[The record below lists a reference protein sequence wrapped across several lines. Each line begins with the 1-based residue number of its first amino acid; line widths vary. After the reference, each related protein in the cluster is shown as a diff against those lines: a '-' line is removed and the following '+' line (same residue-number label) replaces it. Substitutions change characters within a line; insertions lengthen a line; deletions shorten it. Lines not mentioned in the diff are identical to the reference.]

1 MKLSRESAP
10 RSRRSLR
17 EEAQTVPRVTYIP
30 TKKKEPEPPVVDP
43 VKGMF
48 LERQNA
54 LDLSTK
60 QMAVLC
66 GYGETRFREMLKT
79 TPTWQWKVETVM
91 KLAKGLGIPPGRIF
105 KEYEGS
111 GIYG

>member
-1 MKLSRESAP
+1 MPAVK
-10 RSRRSLR
+10 
-17 EEAQTVPRVTYIP
+17 YIP
-30 TKKKEPEPPVVDP
+30 TKKKEPEPPAVDP

-54 LDLSTK
+54 LGLTTK
-60 QMAVLC
+60 QMAQLS

-91 KLAKGLGIPPGRIF
+91 KLAKGLGIPNEKIF
-105 KEYEGS
+105 KAYGS
-111 GIYG
+111 GWA

>member
-1 MKLSRESAP
+1 M
-10 RSRRSLR
+10 
-17 EEAQTVPRVTYIP
+17 PRVTYIP

-79 TPTWQWKVETVM
+79 TPTWQWKVETVLR
-91 KLAKGLGIPPGRIF
+91 LAAGLGIPNEKIF
-105 KEYEGS
+105 KAYGS
-111 GIYG
+111 GWA

>member
-1 MKLSRESAP
+1 M
-10 RSRRSLR
+10 
-17 EEAQTVPRVTYIP
+17 PRVTYIP
-30 TKKKEPEPPVVDP
+30 TKKKEPEPPIVDP

-60 QMAVLC
+60 QLAVLC